1 MNQKLFLTT
10 PISSIR
16 ECMELMDQN
25 KHGIV
30 FITDDLEACKVIG
43 VLTDGDVRDALLKNA
58 SIDDSIKKYYNKNF
72 VWFNQK
78 TPREEMLRSLD
89 NNIKVAP
96 ILKKDK
102 TLFDIATR
110 DYLPVQAEERIY
122 ARSKAPARITFG
134 GGGSDLTHFFV
145 KDNGAV
151 INATISI
158 YSHAF
163 LKKRQDSVI
172 IIKSLDLDEEWKMSS
187 LKEALSN
194 SDIRFNL
201 FKSLLNAIKPSYGF
215 ELYIHSDF
223 PKGSGLGGSS
233 VVSAAVIGC
242 FNEFRADK
250 WDLHDMAE
258 IAFQAERLH
267 MNISGGWQDQYATV
281 FGGINFIEF
290 TKDRNHIHSLKLSD
304 KIICELEE
312 NLLLFKLPKSREVE
326 GDSIHQNQKESMK
339 SKDVNSS
346 VKKAV
351 KLCYT
356 MKDQLVRGKLTEF
369 GYSLNEA
376 WQLKRKFSSK
386 ISNKEIDSFYAHAIK
401 NGALGGKLLGAGGGG
416 YFLFY
421 IKPLNKHYF
430 IKEMKK
436 INLEITDFLFIKNG
450 MKSWTMREKN

>member
-1 MNQKLFLTT
+1 MNQKLFMTSVF
-10 PISSIR
+10 SSIR
-16 ECMELMDQN
+16 DCMELMDRN

-30 FITDDLEACKVIG
+30 FIFDNLETCKIIG
-43 VLTDGDVRDALLKNA
+43 VLSDGDVRDALLKDA
-58 SIDDSIKKYYNKNF
+58 SIDDCVEKYYNKNF
-72 VWFNQK
+72 VWFEKK
-78 TPREEMLRSLD
+78 TPREKILRSLD

-96 ILKKDK
+96 ILNEDK

-110 DYLPVQAEERIY
+110 DYLPLQDEKKIY
-122 ARSKAPARITFG
+122 ARAKAPARITFG
-134 GGGSDLTHFFV
+134 GGGSDLTHFFI

-172 IIKSLDLDEEWKMSS
+172 IIKSLDLDEEWEMSN
-187 LKEALSN
+187 LEEALSN
-194 SDIRFNL
+194 SDIKFNL

-215 ELYIHSDF
+215 ELYIYSDF

-250 WDLHDMAE
+250 WDSHDIAE

-267 MNISGGWQDQYATV
+267 MNIAGGWQDQYATV

-290 TKDRNHIHSLKLSD
+290 KKDRNHIHSLKLSD
-304 KIICELEE
+304 KVLCELEE

-326 GDSIHQNQKESMK
+326 GDSIHQHQKESMK

-346 VKKAV
+346 VKNAV

-356 MKDQLVRGKLTEF
+356 MKDQLLRGNLTDF
-369 GYSLNEA
+369 GYSLNKA
-376 WQLKRKFSSK
+376 WKLKRKFSSK
-386 ISNKEIDSFYAHAIK
+386 ISNKEIDSFYAYAIK

-416 YFLFY
+416 FFIFY
-421 IKPLNKHYF
+421 VKPLDKHFF
-430 IKEMKK
+430 IKKMKK
-436 INLEITDFLFIKNG
+436 INLEVTDYLFIKDG
-450 MKSWTMREKN
+450 MKSWTMREKD